1 MGHMVCDPCSCFLLL
16 CILIVQ
22 LYQAFGPR
30 NLEKASLPQE
40 IPQEMSLGP
49 PMESLFSKEEIAH
62 RSKCGRVCAAKFG
75 LTKHAEYADGEEPEN
90 VTKAIDCQ
98 ITCFREGDAF
108 SIDTYTPDMSRVS

>member
-30 NLEKASLPQE
+30 NLEVKARDIASL
-40 IPQEMSLGP
+40 PQEMSLGPP
-49 PMESLFSKEEIAH
+49 PMESLFSKEEIAR

-75 LTKHAEYADGEEPEN
+75 LTKRAVYADGEEPEN
-90 VTKAIDCQ
+90 VTKAMNCQ
-98 ITCFREGDAF
+98 LTCFREGDAF
-108 SIDTYTPDMSRVS
+108 SIDTYTPY